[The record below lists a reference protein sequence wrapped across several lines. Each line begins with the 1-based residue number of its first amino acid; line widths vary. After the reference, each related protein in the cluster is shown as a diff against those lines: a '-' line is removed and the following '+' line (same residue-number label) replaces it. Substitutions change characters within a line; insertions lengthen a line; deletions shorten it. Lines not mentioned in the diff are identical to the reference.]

1 MAADSVQ
8 ATWKFVS
15 HLMAKT
21 LEKAS
26 DHVVDV
32 QEDTPDEDD
41 EDDGP
46 APATE
51 TNESR
56 KDK

>member
-1 MAADSVQ
+1 VQ
-8 ATWKFVS
+8 ATWKFVN

-26 DHVVDV
+26 DSVIDV
-32 QEDTPDEDD
+32 QEDTPDED

-46 APATE
+46 EPEPQTA
-51 TNESR
+51 TNESK
-56 KDK
+56 KDQ